1 MSHTFLIQF
10 FKRKIKKMKVSKF
23 LQQKK
28 KSATKYQTRISTL
41 TKLKILLPD
50 CLFTNSL
57 THLLTE
63 WLIYLRV
70 LIDWC
75 TDWMIYLLT
84 GWMSCCL
91 TYFVTSQD
99 LRTKAWIV
107 PPGHLYITEQ
117 VCGRV
122 SWVINWTELA
132 KHQKLCWGMPGSW
145 LLWNK
150 ATLYLTSS
158 AVIGVD

>member
-23 LQQKK
+23 LQKKK
-28 KSATKYQTRISTL
+28 KSATKYQTRIWTL
-41 TKLKILLPD
+41 TKLKMLLPD
-50 CLFTNSL
+50 CIFTNSL

-63 WLIYLRV
+63 WLIYWYV

-91 TYFVTSQD
+91 TYFWYFSGPQNKGMDCALWLSSYYWTSMWESVLGDQ
-99 LRTKAWIV
+99 LNRASKA
-107 PPGHLYITEQ
+107 P
-117 VCGRV
+117 
-122 SWVINWTELA
+122 
-132 KHQKLCWGMPGSW
+132 
-145 LLWNK
+145 K
-150 ATLYLTSS
+150 A
-158 AVIGVD
+158 GVGECQGADCFEIKPYGT